1 MATQAARLPVF
12 GPVDIAAFA
21 IDELADFRLRT
32 GRHAVVL
39 RTVGHRDRGGFF
51 RDPRCCTESFAG
63 ACDVHELLSKRGDW
77 SGARSDR
84 GGCRRCACI
93 YREGGAGAASCVD
106 RGGGLSHCPCRSL
119 RGAVHFPSAQ
129 RHHDIRD
136 EVRMSNRAEA
146 FEHWIRTSFVQM
158 NTELENLYFAKAD
171 RAQVIGCGDP
181 IKASLRDEGHTHV
194 VALLAEGNTGEGF
207 DSAYGVLGSV
217 GLYLGALRRHELTNP
232 AREERSPFPEASSL
246 ALHVGASLGMAP
258 RFSTGHLATHNRA
271 RAGVRKSFTSL
282 RDEFLFIDENTR
294 GILSLQRAAD
304 ALASIVHLGVSSP
317 VADIMFDAAKQA
329 LRDVIRFNG
338 RLMNQ
343 LGVERVVYSVR
354 PYYKP
359 YRVGRQEYRGA
370 NAGDFSGINEIDLLL
385 GLCRA
390 NDPYYAQL
398 LVDKMLFM
406 IPADQARLRD
416 CMTRTSLLDELL
428 ALIDTHAQE
437 EWFQRNAAAYL
448 EVCDLFGQSAAQHHD
463 DLVKRFIAVPA
474 AALEARDLEGITAS
488 GPPLPVLLR
497 SLEVLRDLRLAAD
510 RTDIASRH
518 ADLKRLRAVVAGDR
532 PLAAA

>member
-1 MATQAARLPVF
+1 
-12 GPVDIAAFA
+12 
-21 IDELADFRLRT
+21 
-32 GRHAVVL
+32 
-39 RTVGHRDRGGFF
+39 
-51 RDPRCCTESFAG
+51 
-63 ACDVHELLSKRGDW
+63 
-77 SGARSDR
+77 
-84 GGCRRCACI
+84 
-93 YREGGAGAASCVD
+93 
-106 RGGGLSHCPCRSL
+106 
-119 RGAVHFPSAQ
+119 
-129 RHHDIRD
+129 
-136 EVRMSNRAEA
+136 MSRRAEA

-158 NTELENLYFAKAD
+158 NTELENLYFANED

-181 IKASLRDEGHTHV
+181 IKASLRDEGHKYV
-194 VALLAEGNTGEGF
+194 IALLAEGNTGEGF

-304 ALASIVHLGVSSP
+304 ALASIVHLGASSP
-317 VADIMFDAAKQA
+317 VADVMFDAAKQA
-329 LRDVIRFNG
+329 LRDVMRFND

-343 LGVERVVYSVR
+343 LDIERFFYSVR

-406 IPADQARLRD
+406 LPADQARLRE

-428 ALIDTHAQE
+428 SLSEGYQDA
-437 EWFQRNAAAYL
+437 EWFQQNARAYL
-448 EVCDLFGQSAAQHHD
+448 EVCDLFGRSAAQHHD
-463 DLVKRFIAVPA
+463 GLVKRFIEGPSANLNEQGLA
-474 AALEARDLEGITAS
+474 GITAS

-497 SLEVLRDLRLAAD
+497 SLEVLRDLRLAVD
-510 RTDIASRH
+510 RRDIATRH
-518 ADLKRLRAVVAGDR
+518 DDLSKLRRIVQSQK
-532 PLAAA
+532 